1 MIYIM
6 FFCVEFGVVHM
17 NVMSIFT
24 SVQGKDNALLLGGCG
39 SFSGRES
46 GETRLCLCWFE

>member
-1 MIYIM
+1 MTYIIKIGVA
-6 FFCVEFGVVHM
+6 FRVVGVVLL
-17 NVMSIFT
+17 SIFT
-24 SVQGKDNALLLGGCG
+24 SVQGKDNAPLMGVCG